1 MLGHA
6 IEAHATKEEAT
17 NLEMHVV
24 EIMVFGAP
32 NNWFL
37 DSEASIHVTI
47 EHNLLHEIR
56 TAFSSSTMTIAN
68 G

>member
-24 EIMVFGAP
+24 EFMAFGAP

-37 DSEASIHVTI
+37 DSEGSIHVTI
-47 EHNLLHEIR
+47 EYNLLHEIR
-56 TAFSSSTMTIAN
+56 IGFNSSTMIISN